1 MQTSFYE
8 RWILP
13 RLIDLAMRNP
23 EARRYR
29 ERLVPQARGRVLEIG
44 IGSGLNLPYYG
55 PEVERLYGLDPSERL
70 LAMTRHRTRQV
81 RFPVELLEHSAESVP
96 LGDQSVDTVVCTFT
110 LCSVPDP
117 RAALAEM
124 RRVLR
129 TDGTLLFAEH
139 GLAPE
144 LQVQRWQRRLNPVW
158 RAIAGGCNM
167 DRKMDDLIAAAGF
180 GTTEASAEYVKGP
193 RVLSYVYAGS
203 ARRG

>member
-70 LAMTRHRTRQV
+70 VAMARRRGRRAGFSGGLFERPGGAGRGGAWALCGV
-81 RFPVELLEHSAESVP
+81 WGRGGGGVP
-96 LGDQSVDTVVCTFT
+96 AGGR
-110 LCSVPDP
+110 PAG
-117 RAALAEM
+117 AA
-124 RRVLR
+124 RRV
-129 TDGTLLFAEH
+129 TPPPNGIGT
-139 GLAPE
+139 
-144 LQVQRWQRRLNPVW
+144 
-158 RAIAGGCNM
+158 
-167 DRKMDDLIAAAGF
+167 
-180 GTTEASAEYVKGP
+180 
-193 RVLSYVYAGS
+193 
-203 ARRG
+203 